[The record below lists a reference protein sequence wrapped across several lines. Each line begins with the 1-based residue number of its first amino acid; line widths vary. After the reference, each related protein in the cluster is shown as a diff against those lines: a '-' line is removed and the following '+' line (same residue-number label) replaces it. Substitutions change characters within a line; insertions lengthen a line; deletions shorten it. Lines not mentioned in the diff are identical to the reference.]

1 MSYPNPTSGGP
12 PLRALAMVLI
22 ALAIVFGGLGAMS
35 LSKSDADSSG
45 SGPSE
50 SATSTTVA
58 AAPQVPQSSTV
69 PKTTSDSVASATSS
83 AAPSSS
89 TTTPSTT
96 PPATTTAAAPAKSA
110 QVTVLNNSM
119 IVGLAGKT
127 ASQLTA
133 EGWNVVET
141 GNYPGANIPKTT
153 VYYGNSPG
161 DKEAGMAIA
170 QELGITAES
179 KSSGLGETSPGVTV
193 IVTGN

>member
-35 LSKSDADSSG
+35 LSTSDADSTG

-50 SATSTTVA
+50 TTTA
-58 AAPQVPQSSTV
+58 SAAPQVPVVSTA
-69 PKTTSDSVASATSS
+69 PKPSEAASSS
-83 AAPSSS
+83 AA
-89 TTTPSTT
+89 TTTPSSATTT
-96 PPATTTAAAPAKSA
+96 PPATSSAPTPTAAVKAVP
-110 QVTVLNNSM
+110 VRVLNNSM
-119 IVGLAGKT
+119 IAGLAGKT
-127 ASQLTA
+127 AGQLTDA
-133 EGWNVVET
+133 GWNVIET

-161 DKEAGMAIA
+161 DKEAAQAIA
-170 QELGITAES
+170 AQLGITAES
-179 KSSGLGETSPGVTV
+179 KSTGLGETSPGVTV

>member
-35 LSKSDADSSG
+35 LSKSDADPSS

-50 SATSTTVA
+50 SATSTTA
-58 AAPQVPQSSTV
+58 TAAPQVPASTTV
-69 PKTTSDSVASATSS
+69 AKTSD

-89 TTTPSTT
+89 AAPPTTTTTTPPTT
-96 PPATTTAAAPAKSA
+96 SAAAAKA
-110 QVTVLNNSM
+110 VPVRVLNNSM
-119 IVGLAGKT
+119 IAGLAGKT
-127 ASQLTA
+127 ANQLTA
-133 EGWNVVET
+133 DGWNVVET
-141 GNYPGANIPKTT
+141 GNYPGVNIPKTT

-161 DKEAGMAIA
+161 DKEAGQAIA

-179 KSSGLGETSPGVTV
+179 KSSGLGESSPGVTV

>member
-35 LSKSDADSSG
+35 LSKSDADPSS

-50 SATSTTVA
+50 SATSTTA
-58 AAPQVPQSSTV
+58 TPAPQVPASTTV
-69 PKTTSDSVASATSS
+69 AKTSDAAPSSS
-83 AAPSSS
+83 AAPSST
-89 TTTPSTT
+89 TTTPTT
-96 PPATTTAAAPAKSA
+96 TTPATTTGSAAAAKA
-110 QVTVLNNSM
+110 VPVRVLNNSM
-119 IVGLAGKT
+119 IAGLAGKT
-127 ASQLTA
+127 ANQLTA
-133 EGWNVVET
+133 DGWNVVET
-141 GNYPGANIPKTT
+141 GNYPGVNIPKTT

-161 DKEAGMAIA
+161 DKEAGQAIA

-179 KSSGLGETSPGVTV
+179 KSSGLGESSPGVTV

>member
-50 SATSTTVA
+50 SATSTSAKPV
-58 AAPQVPQSSTV
+58 PQVPAATTAPKTPDAASST
-69 PKTTSDSVASATSS
+69 SVAPTSAV
-83 AAPSSS
+83 
-89 TTTPSTT
+89 TTTPTT
-96 PPATTTAAAPAKSA
+96 TTPATTTAAAKAVP
-110 QVTVLNNSM
+110 VTVLNNSM

-127 ASQLTA
+127 AGQLTA

-161 DKEAGMAIA
+161 DKEAGQAIA
-170 QELGITAES
+170 QQLGITAEP
-179 KSSGLGETSPGVTV
+179 KSSGLGESSPGVTV

>member
-35 LSKSDADSSG
+35 LSTSDADSSG

-50 SATSTTVA
+50 SATSTA
-58 AAPQVPQSSTV
+58 AKPVPQVPAGTTAPKASDAVPPST
-69 PKTTSDSVASATSS
+69 PAATSS
-83 AAPSSS
+83 AA

-96 PPATTTAAAPAKSA
+96 ALATTSGAAAAKA
-110 QVTVLNNSM
+110 VPVTVLNNSM

-161 DKEAGMAIA
+161 DKEAGQAIA
-170 QELGITAES
+170 QQLGITAES
-179 KSSGLGETSPGVTV
+179 KSSGLGESAPGVTV

>member
-45 SGPSE
+45 SGPAE
-50 SATSTTVA
+50 SATSTSAKPV
-58 AAPQVPQSSTV
+58 PQVPAATTPAKTPDAASST
-69 PKTTSDSVASATSS
+69 SVAPSS
-83 AAPSSS
+83 AA
-89 TTTPSTT
+89 TTTPTT
-96 PPATTTAAAPAKSA
+96 TTPATTTAAAKAVP
-110 QVTVLNNSM
+110 VTVLNNSM

-127 ASQLTA
+127 AGQLTA
-133 EGWNVVET
+133 DGWNVVET

-161 DKEAGMAIA
+161 DKEAGQAIA
-170 QELGITAES
+170 QQLGITAEP
-179 KSSGLGETSPGVTV
+179 KSSGLGESSPGVTV